1 MNKAS
6 YLGILWPS
14 RGRTFIHGTI
24 SLISWAN
31 IPSNIRTRTFYGQ
44 NVSLVDGTST
54 SDLCDLVSTVRV
66 LVTKEHMVAMSRYV
80 DC

>member
-24 SLISWAN
+24 SLILWAN

-44 NVSLVDGTST
+44 NVSLVDGTS
-54 SDLCDLVSTVRV
+54 DLCDLVSTVRV
-66 LVTKEHMVAMSRYV
+66 LVTKEHVVAMSSYV